1 MEYMK
6 LDELDRNIL
15 NELIDN
21 SRLSYR
27 QIARKLGVS
36 VATVMHRVNILEKE
50 KIIKRNTS
58 ILDYEKLG
66 YDIEV
71 LIDVRIAKGKLIEVE
86 RKIAVDPNV
95 FAVYDTTGDFDA
107 VILARFHNRR
117 KMDAFL
123 KKIQTFDF
131 VERTNTKL
139 VLSTIKESQIKV

>member
-1 MEYMK
+1 MK
-6 LDELDRNIL
+6 LDGLDRNIM
-15 NELIDN
+15 NALIED

-27 QIARKLGVS
+27 QIAKKLGVS

-71 LIDVRIAKGKLIEVE
+71 LIDIRIAKGKLMEVE

-117 KMDAFL
+117 KMDSFL
-123 KKIQTFDF
+123 KKIQTYDF

>member
-1 MEYMK
+1 MK
-6 LDELDRNIL
+6 LDELDRNIM
-15 NELIDN
+15 NALIED

-27 QIARKLGVS
+27 QIAKKLGVS
-36 VATVMHRVNILEKE
+36 VATVMHRVNILEKD
-50 KIIKRNTS
+50 KVIKRNTS

-71 LIDVRIAKGKLIEVE
+71 LIDVRIAKGKLMEVE

-117 KMDAFL
+117 KIDAFL
-123 KKIQTFDF
+123 KKIQTYDF

-139 VLSTIKESQIKV
+139 VLNTIKESQIKV

>member
-6 LDELDRNIL
+6 LDELNKNIL
-15 NELIDN
+15 NELIED

-27 QIARKLGVS
+27 QIAKKLGVS
-36 VATVMHRVNILEKE
+36 VATVMHRVNILEKD
-50 KIIKRNTS
+50 KVIKRNTS

-71 LIDVRIAKGKLIEVE
+71 LIDVRIAKGKLMEVE
-86 RKIAVDPNV
+86 RKIAVNPNV

-117 KMDAFL
+117 NMDSFL

>member
-1 MEYMK
+1 MK

-15 NELIDN
+15 NELIED

-27 QIARKLGVS
+27 QIAKKLGVS
-36 VATVMHRVNILEKE
+36 VATVMHRVNILEKD
-50 KIIKRNTS
+50 KVIKRNTS

-71 LIDVRIAKGKLIEVE
+71 LIDVRIAKGKLMEVE
-86 RKIAVDPNV
+86 RKIAVNPNV

-117 KMDAFL
+117 NMDSFL
-123 KKIQTFDF
+123 KKIH
-131 VERTNTKL
+131 
-139 VLSTIKESQIKV
+139 

>member
-1 MEYMK
+1 MK
-6 LDELDRNIL
+6 LDELDRNIM
-15 NELIDN
+15 NVLIEN

-27 QIARKLGVS
+27 QIAKKLGVS
-36 VATVMHRVNILEKE
+36 VATVMHRVNMLEKE

-58 ILDYEKLG
+58 ILDYEKIG

-71 LIDVRIAKGKLIEVE
+71 LIDVRIARGKLIEVE

-107 VILARFHNRR
+107 AILARFHNRR

-123 KKIQTFDF
+123 KKIQTYDF

>member
-6 LDELDRNIL
+6 LDELNKNIL
-15 NELIDN
+15 NELIED

-27 QIARKLGVS
+27 QIAKKLGVS

-50 KIIKRNTS
+50 KVIKRNTS

-117 KMDAFL
+117 KMDTFL